1 MEGKNAAFS
10 RNQTGKKG
18 KKRKGRGGIEDR
30 RRVKGWGGGFLAR
43 CVHSEIQPRRS
54 ATQWPERRLPLEET
68 ARSRWQSVGGGRDVS
83 TQQVANGEACRKN
96 EKNPLLHDA
105 DVSFSFFFQK
115 HTKASFSFAHE
126 PCACESEPPPNPPRM
141 GTFLSVKKK
150 KRAAASVRRWSWK
163 QFIYL
168 APLL

>member
-1 MEGKNAAFS
+1 M
-10 RNQTGKKG
+10 
-18 KKRKGRGGIEDR
+18 
-30 RRVKGWGGGFLAR
+30 GGGFLAR
-43 CVHSEIQPRRS
+43 CVHSEIQPWRS

-105 DVSFSFFFQK
+105 DVSFSFFFKNTQK
-115 HTKASFSFAHE
+115 LPSVSHMSHVPANRS
-126 PCACESEPPPNPPRM
+126 PPLNPPRM

-168 APLL
+168 APLLYV